1 MIGKLYPLEGRHL
14 CSLHLLN
21 KQKKADMDRC
31 NFTNEKNQTLC
42 RGFNALWPFHLKL
55 SHSRDNG
62 TDEIDIEY
70 GEDVD
75 QMESE
80 CNG

>member
-1 MIGKLYPLEGRHL
+1 ME
-14 CSLHLLN
+14 S
-21 KQKKADMDRC
+21 C

-42 RGFNALWPFHLKL
+42 RGFNTLWPFHLEL
-55 SHSRDNG
+55 SHARDNG

-70 GEDVD
+70 REDVD

-80 CNG
+80 SNG